1 MSFYRKYKTELL
13 RTTKHSRVL
22 HRTTKVKI
30 LGNASSPAQ
39 SDGGCFR
46 WDDNPRL
53 NKKDGWW
60 MFQVWDL
67 AHGFGQTGFSLHCT
81 LIFFLTRWYSPSIFP
96 ISDVFHQRDHP
107 MYHGIFTKKWHI
119 WDLKTCESSEN
130 RIRFLLGHQ
139 ESQPKPTPKTIVFS
153 MEWHGALRSGHET
166 NGFH

>member
-81 LIFFLTRWYSPSIFP
+81 LIFFFNKMILPVHFPHIRCFPPKRSSNVSWYF
-96 ISDVFHQRDHP
+96 
-107 MYHGIFTKKWHI
+107 YKKWHI

-130 RIRFLLGHQ
+130 RIRFLLGHR